1 MNKTTM
7 IAFALAMAQCVPA
20 AVPKGPGAAPAA
32 EEELDPEVAF
42 QHQYIKN
49 HGLAPEN
56 AEHFERNRH
65 PDGHGEEIPFE
76 WKDGK
81 LRIEIPFKKL
91 SNLTTVVDV
100 TVAAGDENQ
109 ARR

>member
-1 MNKTTM
+1 MLSRLSGSVLA
-7 IAFALAMAQCVPA
+7 IAAAIAADCLAHA
-20 AVPKGPGAAPAA
+20 K
-32 EEELDPEVAF
+32 LDPEVAF